1 MAQIRNKDLTF
12 EELPVKEFP
21 TIRELRRELNEHLK
35 EAPCFMQADANDF
48 ERWITNVEKGDR
60 RTFVA
65 LKSAG
70 FEYLGVD
77 YESYNPTANRFWA
90 KHFMEYT
97 NSVTRRIELWCKEYN
112 A

>member
-48 ERWITNVEKGDR
+48 
-60 RTFVA
+60 
-65 LKSAG
+65 
-70 FEYLGVD
+70 
-77 YESYNPTANRFWA
+77 
-90 KHFMEYT
+90 M
-97 NSVTRRIELWCKEYN
+97 C
-112 A
+112 